1 MLSPEYSYI
10 YGRGGMMERIW
21 KTNSKAAQIS
31 KALFLMY
38 FITGVLLFILAFLL
52 FKLQLSEEVVTI
64 GILVSYVLATFLGGL
79 YIGKKMQ
86 NRKFLWGLTAGFL
99 YFAILL
105 LVTLAINRTLGDGAG
120 NVITTMIMCVCGGT
134 FGGMLA

>member
-1 MLSPEYSYI
+1 
-10 YGRGGMMERIW
+10 MERIW
-21 KTNSKAAQIS
+21 KTNSKAAWIG
-31 KALFLMY
+31 KALFIMY
-38 FITGVLLFILAFLL
+38 LVTGVLLLLLAFLL
-52 FKLQLSEEVVTI
+52 FRLQLSEKVVTI

-86 NRKFLWGLTAGFL
+86 NRKFLWGLAAGFI

-105 LVTLAINRTLGDGAG
+105 LVSLAINRTIGDGAG
-120 NVITTMIMCVCGGT
+120 NVVTTMIMCVCGGT